1 MNNLGQALVTAHPE
15 TGELITRFKNEKG
28 ESFGKIRLD
37 SAELVISNGFS
48 RFAKRSAFITVE
60 GSTAD
65 ILEGM
70 LVEGKPY
77 PMGGKIVL
85 NESVSPFYPGQEPKR
100 KGKDGE
106 IILANGK
113 PVYRNTEFTSDMN
126 RNDVFVTS
134 DSNFEMNTA
143 QAGNAA
149 E

>member
-15 TGELITRFKNEKG
+15 TGELITRFKNEAG
-28 ESFGKIRLD
+28 ASFGKIRLD
-37 SAELVISNGFS
+37 QAELVISNGFS

-65 ILEGM
+65 VLAGM
-70 LVEGKPY
+70 LVEGQPY
-77 PMGGKIVL
+77 PMQGKIVVT
-85 NESVSPFYPGQEPKR
+85 ESTKPFYPGQEAKR

-106 IILANGK
+106 IILSNGK
-113 PVYRNTEFTSDMN
+113 PVYRDTEFTSDMN
-126 RNDVFVTS
+126 RADVYITS
-134 DSNFEMNTA
+134 DANPGMNTA